1 MNALTPFTRFSLT
14 TSILALSLFSTVI
27 NAEEQAAHEHGAAR
41 LTIATNDVGIEI
53 SLQSP
58 AANIF
63 GFEYVASSDSDHHTL
78 QKALGTLKSGG
89 ALFLANESAGCKQAS
104 IEIESAQVDAHDSAK
119 HKEGDDDEKHD
130 DEKHDDEKHD
140 DEKHD
145 DEKHDDEKHDD
156 HKDEASTSHND
167 VDATWSF
174 TCDNADAIK
183 QVEIKLFSAFPKGFA
198 DLDIDWITS
207 TKSGHTELEADG
219 LVLLK

>member
-78 QKALGTLKSGG
+78 QKALGTLKNGG
-89 ALFLANESAGCKQAS
+89 ALFL
-104 IEIESAQVDAHDSAK
+104 DSAVRK
-119 HKEGDDDEKHD
+119 LVRGGGVEG
-130 DEKHDDEKHD
+130 
-140 DEKHD
+140 
-145 DEKHDDEKHDD
+145 
-156 HKDEASTSHND
+156 
-167 VDATWSF
+167 ATPPPCS
-174 TCDNADAIK
+174 
-183 QVEIKLFSAFPKGFA
+183 V
-198 DLDIDWITS
+198 
-207 TKSGHTELEADG
+207 
-219 LVLLK
+219 LVPPRRQ

>member
-140 DEKHD
+140 D
-145 DEKHDDEKHDD
+145 